1 MIINLWLVIR
11 DDAQVSIKERL
22 DWDEEIQDIYT
33 GPITERQYKLF
44 KLMTDTNVVQRL
56 FRLDNDGTND
66 WILWSL
72 YFNYTV
78 DILLKIQSELDTLI
92 AAYPNHV
99 KIIGAW
105 DWSGN
110 QIGYPIHLRILEF
123 IPDTIIYDTTGSEIS
138 RARPTIVKDMNL
150 LFGQSPRN
158 F

>member
-1 MIINLWLVIR
+1 MVINLWLAIR
-11 DDAQVSIKERL
+11 DDAQVLIKEHF
-22 DWDEEIQDIYT
+22 DWDEEIQGVYT

-78 DILLKIQSELDTLI
+78 DILLKIQSELDNLI

-105 DWSGN
+105 DWRGN
-110 QIGYPIHLRILEF
+110 QIGYSIHPRILEF
-123 IPDTIIYDTTGSEIS
+123 IPDTIIYDASGNEIS

-150 LFGQSPRN
+150 LFGQSPRT